1 MPVWRPCL
9 VPKRS
14 LRSSQARRWHAEGG
28 AAYVV
33 EADLVAEGDAAG
45 VPPVLATDA
54 HLHAGS
60 GRAALL
66 YPDAHQFANAF
77 EVDADEWVGGQHPGV
92 HVEAQEL
99 ALGVVATEAVG
110 HLSEVVGAE
119 AEEVR
124 LPSHLV
130 GGNGR
135 PRRLDH
141 GPKRAVDLLPLP
153 PVAPALSR
161 PTAACA
167 AKSSR

>member
-1 MPVWRPCL
+1 M
-9 VPKRS
+9 
-14 LRSSQARRWHAEGG
+14 
-28 AAYVV
+28 
-33 EADLVAEGDAAG
+33 
-45 VPPVLATDA
+45 LATDA
-54 HLHAGS
+54 HLHAGF

-77 EVDADEWVGGQHPGV
+77 GVDADEWVGGQHPGV

-99 ALGVVATEAVG
+99 ALGVVAAEAVG
-110 HLSEVVGAE
+110 HLGEVVGAE

-141 GPKRAVDLLPLP
+141 GPKRAVDLHACLPLHP
-153 PVAPALSR
+153 LYHGQQPLA
-161 PTAACA
+161 
-167 AKSSR
+167 